1 MNIWKRFTSLRE
13 LTQSR
18 FSLFAKINCLII
30 LLFIPI
36 IIMYTFSNNV
46 TYDVVSK
53 ELQVSNTKQLT
64 FLSSQI
70 DSRIN
75 QMMDFTLILSRD
87 PNVRAFN
94 GLNIWADRYDQMQTR
109 YVIQEKMVLQSGV
122 ADIWPAR
129 YAVHSQQNKDVISNY
144 NRAFGYDEDYLKR
157 NMSGKWTYGDHSLE
171 SKDEL
176 KSFYW
181 FYTDSLAQP
190 GMLTGSN
197 LVIEASFSYEN
208 IQNMLD
214 TYKEGGQGDPFLYH
228 KGNSP
233 ILNRS
238 ADKQLSEELIRYL
251 DKHSPE
257 NTTQDVVK
265 LNGKNYLV
273 SSVKSSYL
281 DWNLIDVVPLYQ
293 ILKPISLSQDLFYIS
308 MILLF
313 VMGISASILLYRNVQ
328 YPIKKLI
335 KGLRRV
341 QRGDYSVRLHNE
353 GRNEFS
359 FLFHRFNDMSHQ
371 IQDLIEN
378 VFNEKIRAREAT
390 LKQLQA
396 QINPH
401 FLYNCLG
408 YIINMAQMKD
418 EDAVVSMAYNLSAY
432 YRYTT
437 RMERETASLDEEIKL
452 LLEGMEDKRTKVKA
466 GIQYYIGNILGKSV
480 VLCKSG
486 VGKVNAAV
494 TTQILIDNFGVS
506 RVLFTGVAGAVHA
519 ELNIGDIVIASTCVQ
534 HDMDA
539 TGLGFA
545 RGEIPYQETS
555 VFQADPALVQLAEK
569 ACNELGQK
577 YLIGKVLSGDQFIS
591 NAEIVAEL
599 RDQMDGACVEMEGA
613 AVAQVCHMNATPFVI
628 IRSMSDKSDGSAE
641 VNFREFTEQSSQRS
655 HSILEFMLQHI

>member
-1 MNIWKRFTSLRE
+1 MNIWKRFISFGRTSR
-13 LTQSR
+13 SR
-18 FSLFAKINCLII
+18 FSLFAKINCLIVVM
-30 LLFIPI
+30 FIPI
-36 IIMYTFSNNV
+36 IIMNTYSNNV

-75 QMMDFTLILSRD
+75 QMMDFSLILSRD

-94 GLNIWADRYDQMQTR
+94 GLNIWNDRYDKMQTR
-109 YVIQEKMVLQSGV
+109 YVIQEKLMLQSGV
-122 ADIWPAR
+122 TDIWPTR
-129 YAVHSQQNKDVISNY
+129 YAVHSQQNQDVIANY
-144 NRAFGYDEDYLKR
+144 NRTTGYDEDYLKR
-157 NMSGKWTYGDHSLE
+157 NMSGQWTYGDGAE
-171 SKDEL
+171 SKEDM

-181 FYTDSLAQP
+181 FFTDSLAQP

-214 TYKEGGQGDPFLYH
+214 TYKEGGQGDPFFYH

-251 DKHSPE
+251 DEHSSE
-257 NTTQDVVK
+257 DTTQDVVK
-265 LNGKNYLV
+265 LNGKKYLV

-281 DWNLIDVVPLYQ
+281 DWHLVDVVPLYQ
-293 ILKPISLSQDLFYIS
+293 ILQPISLSRNMFYLF

-313 VMGISASILLYRNVQ
+313 VVGISASILLYRNIQ

-335 KGLRRV
+335 QGLRRV
-341 QRGDYSVRLHNE
+341 QRGDYSVRLHSKDQ
-353 GRNEFS
+353 NEFS

-378 VFNEKIRAREAT
+378 VFQEKIRAKEAT

-418 EDAVVSMAYNLSAY
+418 EQAVVSMAHNLSAY

-437 RMERETASLDEEIKL
+437 RVERETSSLKEEINLLVNYLDIQKL
-452 LLEGMEDKRTKVKA
+452 RNGRIEYHIDIPEDMLAQSVPRLMLQPIVENSVIHGVAKSYSSGEIRITGESSNGFCKIYIDDDGPGLSPDLLEALNLKMQQPLQEEMGCGLWNTNQRIMHLFGNQSYLLFGPSPLGGFRTEMVW
-466 GIQYYIGNILGKSV
+466 
-480 VLCKSG
+480 
-486 VGKVNAAV
+486 
-494 TTQILIDNFGVS
+494 
-506 RVLFTGVAGAVHA
+506 
-519 ELNIGDIVIASTCVQ
+519 
-534 HDMDA
+534 
-539 TGLGFA
+539 
-545 RGEIPYQETS
+545 EIPKEDT
-555 VFQADPALVQLAEK
+555 D
-569 ACNELGQK
+569 
-577 YLIGKVLSGDQFIS
+577 
-591 NAEIVAEL
+591 
-599 RDQMDGACVEMEGA
+599 
-613 AVAQVCHMNATPFVI
+613 
-628 IRSMSDKSDGSAE
+628 SDKGNTD
-641 VNFREFTEQSSQRS
+641 NN
-655 HSILEFMLQHI
+655 

>member
-1 MNIWKRFTSLRE
+1 MNIWKRFISLGRTSR
-13 LTQSR
+13 SR
-18 FSLFAKINCLII
+18 FSLFAKINCLIVV
-30 LLFIPI
+30 LFIPI
-36 IIMYTFSNNV
+36 IIMYTYSNNV

-75 QMMDFTLILSRD
+75 QMMDFSLILSRD

-94 GLNIWADRYDQMQTR
+94 GLNIWNDRYDKMQTR
-109 YVIQEKMVLQSGV
+109 YVIQEKLMLQSGV
-122 ADIWPAR
+122 TDIWPTR
-129 YAVHSQQNKDVISNY
+129 YAVHSQQNQDVIANY
-144 NRAFGYDEDYLKR
+144 NRTTGYDEDYLKR
-157 NMSGKWTYGDHSLE
+157 NMSGQWTYGDGAE
-171 SKDEL
+171 SKEDM

-181 FYTDSLAQP
+181 FFTDSLAQP

-214 TYKEGGQGDPFLYH
+214 TYKAGGQGDPFFYH

-251 DKHSPE
+251 DEHSSE
-257 NTTQDVVK
+257 DITQDVVQ
-265 LNGKNYLV
+265 LNGKKYLV

-281 DWNLIDVVPLYQ
+281 DWHLVDVVPLYQ
-293 ILKPISLSQDLFYIS
+293 ILQPISLSRNLFYLF

-313 VMGISASILLYRNVQ
+313 VVGISASILLYRNIQ

-335 KGLRRV
+335 QGLRRV
-341 QRGDYSVRLHNE
+341 QRGDYSVRLHSKDQ
-353 GRNEFS
+353 NEFS

-378 VFNEKIRAREAT
+378 VFQEKIRAKEAT

-418 EDAVVSMAYNLSAY
+418 EQAVVSMAHNLSAY

-437 RMERETASLDEEIKL
+437 RVERETSSLKEEINLLVNYLDIQKL
-452 LLEGMEDKRTKVKA
+452 RNGRIEYHIDIPEDMLA
-466 GIQYYIGNILGKSV
+466 QSV
-480 VLCKSG
+480 PRLMLQPIVENS
-486 VGKVNAAV
+486 V
-494 TTQILIDNFGVS
+494 IH
-506 RVLFTGVAGAVHA
+506 GVAK
-519 ELNIGDIVIASTCVQ
+519 SYSS
-534 HDMDA
+534 
-539 TGLGFA
+539 
-545 RGEIPYQETS
+545 GEIRITGESSNGFCKIYIDDDGPGLSPDQLEALNLKMQQPLQEEMGCGLWNTNQRIMHLFGNQS
-555 VFQADPALVQLAEK
+555 YLLFGPSP
-569 ACNELGQK
+569 LGGFRTEMVWEIPK
-577 YLIGKVLSGDQFIS
+577 DDTDSDRGNTDTNLS
-591 NAEIVAEL
+591 
-599 RDQMDGACVEMEGA
+599 
-613 AVAQVCHMNATPFVI
+613 
-628 IRSMSDKSDGSAE
+628 
-641 VNFREFTEQSSQRS
+641 
-655 HSILEFMLQHI
+655 

>member
-1 MNIWKRFTSLRE
+1 MNIWKRFISLGRTSR
-13 LTQSR
+13 SR
-18 FSLFAKINCLII
+18 FSLFAKINCLIVV
-30 LLFIPI
+30 LFIPI
-36 IIMYTFSNNV
+36 IIMYTYSNNV

-75 QMMDFTLILSRD
+75 QMMDFSLILSRD

-94 GLNIWADRYDQMQTR
+94 GLNIWNDRYDKMQTR
-109 YVIQEKMVLQSGV
+109 YVIQEKLMLQSGV
-122 ADIWPAR
+122 TDIWPTR
-129 YAVHSQQNKDVISNY
+129 YAVHSQQNQDVIANY
-144 NRAFGYDEDYLKR
+144 NRTSGYDEDYLKR
-157 NMSGKWTYGDHSLE
+157 NMSGQWTYGDGAE
-171 SKDEL
+171 SKEDMQ
-176 KSFYW
+176 SFYW
-181 FYTDSLAQP
+181 FFTDSLAQP

-214 TYKEGGQGDPFLYH
+214 TYKEGGQGDPFFYH

-251 DKHSPE
+251 DEHSSE
-257 NTTQDVVK
+257 DITQDVVK
-265 LNGKNYLV
+265 LNGKKYLV

-281 DWNLIDVVPLYQ
+281 DWHLVDVVPLYQ
-293 ILKPISLSQDLFYIS
+293 ILQPISLSRNLFYLF

-313 VMGISASILLYRNVQ
+313 VVGISASILLYRNIQ

-335 KGLRRV
+335 QGLRRV
-341 QRGDYSVRLHNE
+341 QRGDYSVRLHSKDQ
-353 GRNEFS
+353 NEFS

-378 VFNEKIRAREAT
+378 VFQEKIRAKEAT

-418 EDAVVSMAYNLSAY
+418 EQAVVSMAHNLSAY

-437 RMERETASLDEEIKL
+437 RVERETSSLKEEINLLVNYLDIQKL
-452 LLEGMEDKRTKVKA
+452 RNGRIEYHIDIPEDMLA
-466 GIQYYIGNILGKSV
+466 QSV
-480 VLCKSG
+480 PRLMLQPIVENS
-486 VGKVNAAV
+486 V
-494 TTQILIDNFGVS
+494 IH
-506 RVLFTGVAGAVHA
+506 GVAK
-519 ELNIGDIVIASTCVQ
+519 SYSS
-534 HDMDA
+534 
-539 TGLGFA
+539 
-545 RGEIPYQETS
+545 GEIRITGESSNGFCKIYIDDDGPGLSPDQLEALNLKMQQPLQEEMGCGLWNTNQRIMHLFGNQS
-555 VFQADPALVQLAEK
+555 YLLFGPSP
-569 ACNELGQK
+569 LG
-577 YLIGKVLSGDQFIS
+577 GFRTEMVW
-591 NAEIVAEL
+591 EIPKE
-599 RDQMDGACVEMEGA
+599 DTD
-613 AVAQVCHMNATPFVI
+613 
-628 IRSMSDKSDGSAE
+628 SDKGNTD
-641 VNFREFTEQSSQRS
+641 NN
-655 HSILEFMLQHI
+655 